1 VDRTERRANDVRWSY
16 IKKGAPVIIEVGPR
30 DAASR
35 TVSYRVRLDH
45 RNVRSVPLAQATEAI
60 TSALA
65 EVHEGLLTQARTRLR
80 DGIRSDLTTFA
91 ELRKF
96 FAQNRGLVL
105 APWCGDPACEEALKP
120 LAVSVRCIPEHLEA
134 SGDACI
140 VDGRP
145 RRFSALFGQSY

>member
-1 VDRTERRANDVRWSY
+1 M
-16 IKKGAPVIIEVGPR
+16 
-30 DAASR
+30 
-35 TVSYRVRLDH
+35 
-45 RNVRSVPLAQATEAI
+45 

-80 DGIRSDLTTFA
+80 DGIRSDLFSFA
-91 ELRKF
+91 DLQKF
-96 FAQNRGLVL
+96 FTQSRGLVL
-105 APWCGDPACEEALKP
+105 APWCGDPECEAALKP

-134 SGDACI
+134 SGDVCI